1 MGLRDHEH
9 KQRKKITKVYCI
21 DGRKKEEFAKIKDS
35 GSINLLR
42 KKRNSIEIVRFLKD
56 KKLLITGATVLVE
69 KILRTVPDVGK
80 IYLLIKANSKE
91 AATERLKTEIVHA
104 KLFDCL
110 QKAYGKSYEA
120 FMLSKLVPVVGNVC
134 EHDLGLENDL
144 AKVIMNDVNIIVN
157 SAAATTFDER
167 YDVSININTKGP
179 YHLLGFA
186 KKCDNLKLL
195 LQVSTAYVTEQ
206 KEGRIMEKRLC
217 MADSTVKEEFVS
229 ETPKRYIIHGL
240 NVENEMKLCL
250 NFKQGLKDNIVT
262 PKMKELGMQRAKEFG
277 WQNTYTFT
285 KAMGEMIIDSMR
297 GEIPVVILRPSIIES
312 TYNDPFP
319 GWIQGNRMM
328 DPLIL
333 TYGKGHLTGFLLN
346 PHIVIDVVSVS
357 VFLFT
362 FRFLVLSILIP

>member
-1 MGLRDHEH
+1 MDLA
-9 KQRKKITKVYCI
+9 C
-21 DGRKKEEFAKIKDS
+21 
-35 GSINLLR
+35 LLD
-42 KKRNSIEIVRFLKD
+42 F
-56 KKLLITGATVLVE
+56 
-69 KILRTVPDVGK
+69 
-80 IYLLIKANSKE
+80 
-91 AATERLKTEIVHA
+91 HA

-110 QKAYGKSYEA
+110 QKAYGKSYES

-144 AKVIMNDVNIIVN
+144 AEVIMNDVNIIVN

-195 LQVSTAYVTEQ
+195 LQVST
-206 KEGRIMEKRLC
+206 
-217 MADSTVKEEFVS
+217 DSTVKEEFVS
-229 ETPKRYIIHGL
+229 ETPERCIIHGL

-250 NFKQGLKDNIVT
+250 NFKQGLKDITVT
-262 PKMKELGMQRAKEFG
+262 AKMKELGMQRAKEFG

-333 TYGKGHLTGFLLN
+333 NYGKGHLTGFLLN
-346 PHIVIDVVSVS
+346 PHIVVDV
-357 VFLFT
+357 
-362 FRFLVLSILIP
+362 I